1 MDLNTPLPYQGTKE
15 VMTPKTIM
23 VTELAQMATF
33 LPYLSDTRPEL
44 ETTVENISEK
54 LFEAKNIST
63 KRSPARSL

>member
-1 MDLNTPLPYQGTKE
+1 
-15 VMTPKTIM
+15 MTPKTIM

>member
-1 MDLNTPLPYQGTKE
+1 
-15 VMTPKTIM
+15 MTPKTIM

-63 KRSPARSL
+63 KRSPTRSL